1 MNDFHNEGLGYLF
14 IILGA
19 VSLLIAAFIL
29 SYIRLARFKNCYDND
44 FKLSYCHKYKNY

>member
-1 MNDFHNEGLGYLF
+1 MDDFNNEGLGYLF

-29 SYIRLARFKNCYDND
+29 SYIRLARFKSCYDNN
-44 FKLSYCHKYKNY
+44 FKFHYCEKYKNY